1 MRFRT
6 FALLLVLVLVLAPAM
21 FPGHLARA
29 APTEETTIRQ
39 LFPDGFPIDGDVGEG
54 GPLISGEP
62 VQGTVFPKGD
72 QDEFTIVGRAN
83 QWIKIEVLGGNG
95 LYPQVEVLYPN
106 GNLFTEVHGA
116 IAATKQVQLMANGTY
131 TVVVKSY
138 PYPSLTTGS
147 YTLTV
152 TVGNKKF

>member
-6 FALLLVLVLVLAPAM
+6 FALLLVLVLVLAPTM
-21 FPGHLARA
+21 FPGAPARA
-29 APTEETTIRQ
+29 QTPETTIRQ
-39 LFPDGFPIDGDVGEG
+39 IVPDGFPLIGDAAESGL
-54 GPLISGEP
+54 LISGEP

-72 QDEFTIVGRAN
+72 TDEYTIAGRTN
-83 QWIKIEVLGGNG
+83 QWIKVEVLGSNG
-95 LYPQVEVLYPN
+95 LRPQVEVLYPN
-106 GNLFTEVHGA
+106 GNLFTEVHGE
-116 IAATKQVQLMANGTY
+116 ISATKQVQLMANGVY

-138 PYPSLTTGS
+138 PYPSTTTGS